1 MLTRLRLCRQ
11 HDQYGAEE
19 SKEEDAEQVLN
30 NMALLYKRA
39 KQSTTARATYV
50 VYDAWAKVQIA
61 PAEVI
66 LATMRQHVPGWV
78 NSI

>member
-1 MLTRLRLCRQ
+1 MLTRLRLCRH

-19 SKEEDAEQVLN
+19 SKEENAEQVLN

-39 KQSTTARATYV
+39 KQTARATYV
-50 VYDAWAKVQIA
+50 VYDAWAEVQIA

-66 LATMRQHVPGWV
+66 LATRRQHVPGWV
-78 NSI
+78 NSS